1 MTDPDSAASP
11 SDERGRTLAQFPLSR
26 VTEVF
31 HDEMLGVLPPAHTP
45 SGMGGTF
52 TVALLEDDPA
62 CPTVLARVCYGRLD
76 EAGRYHPWREWD
88 GYTFRVARTE
98 LAHPRRFADPTP
110 RYRPPG

>member
-1 MTDPDSAASP
+1 MTITAETPVWD
-11 SDERGRTLAQFPLSR
+11 
-26 VTEVF
+26 
-31 HDEMLGVLPPAHTP
+31 TP

-98 LAHPRRFADPTP
+98 LAQPRRFADPTP